1 MQLLTVVPAAAA
13 LLLAAAPAQTPGAG
27 GSNNSPN
34 VTGSG
39 SVQSQPAVNPAGQT
53 PPAVSGT
60 PRFATAVGGKLLGLP
75 DAAAPAIRDLRPGE
89 PMVVVGHQGSIL
101 EVEVP
106 GGITAWIYASY
117 LREGKTEGTMETI
130 EDGVNL
136 RPQPRSDAK
145 TIPIARAKKGQSFVV
160 LGRSQDWVQVVCP
173 SDLHGYVLLTDV
185 VVSNDPPSAHEAELA
200 AGRKW
205 AEEAR
210 LAAVD
215 AEKRRREEER
225 KRKEEEEKRREAQ
238 RRESEARDSCARAM
252 ELLRGTPDASTRTRA
267 KELLD
272 AAAKLTTSEAVAA
285 DVKRG
290 LERIELVAFLEKERE
305 EERVREEKERQ
316 AKIQEAEERMHR
328 VQTILDGQKD
338 PKPIDPFGARF
349 AGMGEV
355 QRGLELPRGRVYT
368 LSKGGRVLFYL
379 TCPSK
384 RYDVSDF
391 LGREVGVVGSIKQIE
406 GYPARVIE
414 VERFEVLAN

>member
-13 LLLAAAPAQTPGAG
+13 LLLAATPAQTAGAG
-27 GSNNSPN
+27 TPNNSTN
-34 VTGSG
+34 VTAAG
-39 SVQSQPAVNPAGQT
+39 SVQSQPAVNPAA
-53 PPAVSGT
+53 PPVVQGA

-117 LREGKTEGTMETI
+117 LREGKSEGTMETI

-185 VVSNDPPSAHEAELA
+185 VVSNDPPSAHEAELT

-210 LAAVD
+210 VAAVET
-215 AEKRRREEER
+215 EKRRREEER

-238 RRESEARDSCARAM
+238 RRESEARASCARAM
-252 ELLRGTPDASTRTRA
+252 EMLRGTPDASTRTRA
-267 KELLD
+267 KDLLD

-305 EERVREEKERQ
+305 EERIREEKERE
-316 AKIQEAEERMHR
+316 AKIKEAEERMQR

-391 LGREVGVVGSIKQIE
+391 LGREVGVIGAIKQIE

-414 VERFEVLAN
+414 VERIEVLAN